1 MQKKLPVKFVLDG
14 QFSKNTIFVP
24 KSSSMKKLFTLIL
37 LFCSV
42 ASLHAQE
49 PVFLQKANEFLI
61 KRDDV
66 DTTRIYQPSKAC
78 LSLGLLTTGQKAGF
92 DVDVDFKV
100 KFDNASSLDGISKYS
115 LSENLCKKIGLEVGY
130 GNASFSYSLEVGPRS
145 AWKKSAFG
153 LGIMGKS
160 WGAKFNYS
168 KITNPFISSLT
179 IGQEGNEGYFH
190 DEIITEE
197 AAVLKNFTVD
207 GYYVFNNK
215 CFAYPAAY
223 KIGFIQRHTAGSWML
238 TARYMQGSLYNSPEA
253 SWDSYNMLD
262 CFSTMQAS
270 VGGGYSVNFVLW
282 HKDPV
287 GPRDEGLRNLT
298 INLTAMPVIT
308 FANYLKTTVYEFD
321 LDEENDEFHHTGE
334 RLSKIW
340 CYPMPNYIG
349 SAAVGLT
356 MWRFF
361 FSTQFTYNRF
371 YFRSRDAFN
380 ASQMDIPNYVDDLS
394 FRGTFHD
401 WMLKGILVYRF

>member
-1 MQKKLPVKFVLDG
+1 MRFEAPLQGCNPRRHYHSQLQGL
-14 QFSKNTIFVP
+14 S
-24 KSSSMKKLFTLIL
+24 
-37 LFCSV
+37 FCRGSR
-42 ASLHAQE
+42 
-49 PVFLQKANEFLI
+49 F
-61 KRDDV
+61 
-66 DTTRIYQPSKAC
+66 
-78 LSLGLLTTGQKAGF
+78 SLGLFTTGQKAGF
-92 DVDVDFKV
+92 DVDANFMIDFA
-100 KFDNASSLDGISKYS
+100 NNERLAGLSQYS

-130 GNASFSYSLEVGPRS
+130 GNVALGYSLEVGPRS
-145 AWKKSAFG
+145 AWKK
-153 LGIMGKS
+153 
-160 WGAKFNYS
+160 NS
-168 KITNPFISSLT
+168 KITNPFISSFT
-179 IGQEGNEGYFH
+179 VGQEGNEGYFH

-197 AAVLKNFTVD
+197 AAVLKNFTID

-215 CFAYPAAY
+215 RFAYPAAY
-223 KIGFIQRHTAGSWML
+223 KIGLIQRHTAGSWML

-282 HKDPV
+282 HKNPV
-287 GPRDEGLRNLT
+287 GPRDEGLGNLT

-308 FANYLKTTVYEFD
+308 LVNYLKTTSYEYGS
-321 LDEENDEFHHTGE
+321 DEETNEVYSTGE
-334 RLSKIW
+334 KISKIW

-349 SAAVGLT
+349 SAAFSLT

-380 ASQMDIPNYVDDLS
+380 ASQMDLPNYVDDLS

>member
-1 MQKKLPVKFVLDG
+1 MKRLLLI
-14 QFSKNTIFVP
+14 TAIILCT
-24 KSSSMKKLFTLIL
+24 SSLY
-37 LFCSV
+37 
-42 ASLHAQE
+42 AQE
-49 PVFLQKANEFLI
+49 TVFLQKAYEFLI

-197 AAVLKNFTVD
+197 AAVLKNFTID

-215 CFAYPAAY
+215 RFAYPAAY
-223 KIGFIQRHTAGSWML
+223 KIGLIQRHTAGSWML
-238 TARYMQGSLYNSPEA
+238 TARYMQGSLYNTPEA

-334 RLSKIW
+334 RVSKIW

-380 ASQMDIPNYVDDLS
+380 ASQMDIPNYVDGLS

>member
-1 MQKKLPVKFVLDG
+1 
-14 QFSKNTIFVP
+14 
-24 KSSSMKKLFTLIL
+24 MKKLITLIL

-42 ASLHAQE
+42 ASLYAQE
-49 PVFLQKANEFLI
+49 PVFLQKAYEFLI

-66 DTTRIYQPSKAC
+66 DTARIYQPSKAC
-78 LSLGLLTTGQKAGF
+78 LSLGLFTTGQKAGF

-100 KFDNASSLDGISKYS
+100 DFANNERIAGLSQYS

-130 GNASFSYSLEVGPRS
+130 GNVGLSYSLEVGPRS

-168 KITNPFISSLT
+168 KISNPFISSMT
-179 IGQEGNEGYFH
+179 IGQESDDDYFH

-197 AAVLKNFTVD
+197 AAILKNFTAD
-207 GYYVFNNK
+207 GYYVFNNMR
-215 CFAYPAAY
+215 FAYPASY
-223 KIGFIQRHTAGSWML
+223 KIGLIQRHTAGSWML

-253 SWDSYNMLD
+253 SWDTYNMLD
-262 CFSTMQAS
+262 CFSTLQAS
-270 VGGGYSVNFVLW
+270 IGGGYSVNFVPW
-282 HKDPV
+282 HKDPT

-308 FANYLKTTVYEFD
+308 LVNYLKTTSYEYD
-321 LDEENDEFHHTGE
+321 LDDESGDFHKTGE
-334 RLSKIW
+334 KVWKIW

-349 SAAVGLT
+349 SAAISLT

-361 FSTQFTYNRF
+361 FSAQFTYNRF
-371 YFRSRDAFN
+371 YFRSRDAFD
-380 ASQMDIPNYVDDLS
+380 ASQMDIPDYVDDIS
-394 FRGTFHD
+394 FRGVSHD

>member
-49 PVFLQKANEFLI
+49 PVFLQKAYEFLI

-100 KFDNASSLDGISKYS
+100 KFDDASSLDGISKYS

-197 AAVLKNFTVD
+197 AAVLKNFTID

-215 CFAYPAAY
+215 RFAYPAAY
-223 KIGFIQRHTAGSWML
+223 KIGLIQRHTAGSWML
-238 TARYMQGSLYNSPEA
+238 TARYMQGSLYNTPEA

-334 RLSKIW
+334 RVSKIW

-380 ASQMDIPNYVDDLS
+380 ASQMDIPNYVDGLS

>member
-1 MQKKLPVKFVLDG
+1 MKRLLLIIAIVLC
-14 QFSKNTIFVP
+14 T
-24 KSSSMKKLFTLIL
+24 T
-37 LFCSV
+37 
-42 ASLHAQE
+42 SLQAQE
-49 PVFLQKANEFLI
+49 LTIWQKANHFLT
-61 KRDDV
+61 KPAVV
-66 DTTRIYQPSKAC
+66 DTTRIYQPSPC
-78 LSLGLLTTGQKAGF
+78 FSLGLFTTGQKAGF
-92 DVDVDFKV
+92 DVDVNFMVDFA
-100 KFDNASSLDGISKYS
+100 NNERLAGLSQYS

-130 GNASFSYSLEVGPRS
+130 GNVALGYSLEVGPRS

-168 KITNPFISSLT
+168 KITNPFISSFT
-179 IGQEGNEGYFH
+179 VGQEGKEGYFH

-197 AAVLKNFTVD
+197 AAVLKNFTID

-215 CFAYPAAY
+215 RFAYPAAY
-223 KIGFIQRHTAGSWML
+223 KIGLIQRHTAGSWML

-262 CFSTMQAS
+262 CFNTLQAS

-282 HKDPV
+282 HKDPS
-287 GPRDEGLRNLT
+287 GPRDKGLRNLT

-308 FANYLKTTVYEFD
+308 LVNYLKTTSYKFNF
-321 LDEENDEFHHTGE
+321 DEETGNNTSE
-334 RLSKIW
+334 RVSKIW

-356 MWRFF
+356 LWRFF

-371 YFRSRDAFN
+371 YFRSRDAFD
-380 ASQMDIPNYVDDLS
+380 ASQMDLPNYVDDIS
-394 FRGTFHD
+394 FRGVFHD

>member
-1 MQKKLPVKFVLDG
+1 M
-14 QFSKNTIFVP
+14 
-24 KSSSMKKLFTLIL
+24 KSSSFFALLTGMAVKKQLIVVL
-37 LFCSV
+37 LF
-42 ASLHAQE
+42 AALTAHGQE
-49 PVFLQKANEFLI
+49 VTFWHKVNHIITKPA
-61 KRDDV
+61 DV
-66 DTTRIYQPSKAC
+66 DTMVVFQPKAGF
-78 LSLGLLTTGQKAGF
+78 SLGLFTTGQKAGF
-92 DVDVDFKV
+92 DVDVNYMIDFA
-100 KFDNASSLDGISKYS
+100 NNERMAGLSQYS

-130 GNASFSYSLEVGPRS
+130 GKVSLGYSLEVGPRS
-145 AWKKSAFG
+145 ARKKSAFG
-153 LGIMGKS
+153 LGIIGKS

-179 IGQEGNEGYFH
+179 VGQEGAEGYFH
-190 DEIITEE
+190 DESITKE

-215 CFAYPAAY
+215 RFAYPAAY
-223 KIGFIQRHTAGSWML
+223 KMGLIQRHTAGSWML

-270 VGGGYSVNFVLW
+270 IGGGYSVNFVLW
-282 HKDPV
+282 HKDPI
-287 GPRDEGLRNLT
+287 GSRDQGLRNLT
-298 INLTAMPVIT
+298 LNLTAMPVIT
-308 FANYLKTTVYEFD
+308 LVNYLKTTSYEYGYDEVTSDVY
-321 LDEENDEFHHTGE
+321 NTGE
-334 RLSKIW
+334 KVSKIW

-371 YFRSRDAFN
+371 YFRSRDAFDV
-380 ASQMDIPNYVDDLS
+380 SQFDFPDYVDDIN

-401 WMLKGILVYRF
+401 WMLKGILIYRF